1 MKKVTRTLLVSA
13 CLLGAGPA
21 MATTLYDDLGG
32 KEGIAVV
39 VDGFINEISYDQNIV
54 KFFAQ
59 TDIKR
64 LREKLEEQLCMVSDG
79 PCEYTGDSME
89 DVHAGMQITTGE
101 FNRVVEL
108 LQNAMNQAG
117 VAYPVQ
123 NRLIKRLAPM
133 RPEIIHR

>member
-13 CLLGAGPA
+13 CLLAAGPA

-32 KEGIAVV
+32 NEGIAVV

>member
-13 CLLGAGPA
+13 CLLAAGPA

-79 PCEYTGDSME
+79 PCDYTGDSME

-108 LQNAMNQAG
+108 LQNAM
-117 VAYPVQ
+117 
-123 NRLIKRLAPM
+123 
-133 RPEIIHR
+133 

>member
-1 MKKVTRTLLVSA
+1 M
-13 CLLGAGPA
+13 
-21 MATTLYDDLGG
+21 
-32 KEGIAVV
+32 
-39 VDGFINEISYDQNIV
+39 
-54 KFFAQ
+54 
-59 TDIKR
+59 KR

>member
-1 MKKVTRTLLVSA
+1 MNKVTRTLLVSA
-13 CLLGAGPA
+13 CLLAAGPA

>member
-13 CLLGAGPA
+13 CLLAADPA

>member
-1 MKKVTRTLLVSA
+1 MNKVTRTLLVSA
-13 CLLGAGPA
+13 CLLAAGPA

-32 KEGIAVV
+32 NEGIAVV